1 MKKILLSIIF
11 AHITTLGF
19 SQQTYMPDDYLE
31 NYFETNSGVSFNN
44 DNYVSTTIL
53 ANTSSISIYT
63 TNTIDFTGIQDMGTT
78 SGIYIFTINNCS
90 NTIIDLS
97 AMPNLINH
105 PLNSLGGGVQGMG
118 LLIDESPFLTQLI
131 LPPNRI
137 QLSMSGYLPYLSNIK
152 FQNSNILSSIGIM
165 AGNGIVYMPS
175 LICLDL
181 SNISDVLPGGSL
193 IIFASNLAVLK
204 LNNGK
209 CNKWGTVSLQTA
221 VGACVS
227 VDNPTFCYTAQSL
240 GAWSCSQDWPNQV
253 ACTYTTNCSNCISN
267 LDEIQSAINYSISP
281 NPTSSKITVKSLL
294 ELIGKEFIIYDQLGK
309 EVMSGLITSEE
320 TEIDLS
326 NISEG
331 VYLFK
336 VGTDM
341 KETFKII
348 KQ

>member
-1 MKKILLSIIF
+1 MKKILLSILF
-11 AHITTLGF
+11 AHISTLGF

-31 NYFETNSGVSFNN
+31 NYFETNSGGSFNN

-53 ANTSSISIYT
+53 ANSSTIFIAT
-63 TNTIDFTGIQDMGTT
+63 TNTIDFTGIQDVGTT
-78 SGIYIFTINNCS
+78 SGIYMVSIVGTS
-90 NTIIDLS
+90 TIIDLS
-97 AMPNLINH
+97 ALQNLINH
-105 PLNSLGGGVQGMG
+105 PLNGEVGMQIIIG
-118 LLIDESPFLTQLI
+118 ENPFLTQLI
-131 LPPNRI
+131 LPPNKI
-137 QLSMSGYLPYLSNIK
+137 YLEINGHLPYLSNIT
-152 FQNSNILSSIGIM
+152 FQNSNVLGGIVM
-165 AGNGIVYMPS
+165 WGGNGIVFLPS

-181 SNISDVLPGGSL
+181 SNISDVLLGTSL
-193 IIFASNLAVLK
+193 TIMGSNLAVLK

-227 VDNPTFCYTAQSL
+227 VDNPAFCYTAQSL
-240 GAWSCSQDWPNQV
+240 GAWTCGQDWPSMA
-253 ACTYTTNCSNCISN
+253 ACTYSTNCSNCISN

-281 NPTSSKITVKSLL
+281 NPTTSKITVKSSL
-294 ELIGKEFIIYDQLGK
+294 ELIGKEFTIYDQLGK
-309 EVMSGLITSEE
+309 EVKSGLITSEE

-326 NISEG
+326 HISEG

-341 KETFKII
+341 QETFRIV

>member
-11 AHITTLGF
+11 ALISTLGF

-31 NYFETNSGVSFNN
+31 NLFESAPYGPFNN
-44 DNYVSTTIL
+44 DNYVSTTTL
-53 ANTSSISIYT
+53 ANFSTIIIST
-63 TNTIDFTGIQDMGTT
+63 TNIIDFTGIQDVGTS
-78 SGIYIFTINNCS
+78 SGIYMVSISCS
-90 NTIIDLS
+90 NTTIDLS
-97 AMPNLINH
+97 TMPNLINFIYGNNLS
-105 PLNSLGGGVQGMG
+105 PGMK
-118 LLIDESPFLTQLI
+118 IFINQSPFLTQLI
-131 LPPNRI
+131 LPPNKI
-137 QLSMSGYLPYLSNIK
+137 NLDISTHHPYLSNIT
-152 FQNSNILSSIGIM
+152 FQNSNVLGEISMTGSNGG
-165 AGNGIVYMPS
+165 GNFVPS

-181 SNISDVLPGGSL
+181 SNISDVVIGSNF
-193 IIFASNLAVLK
+193 IVYGSNLAVLK

-209 CNKWGTVSLQTA
+209 CNKWAAVNIITA
-221 VGACVS
+221 AGACIS
-227 VDNPTFCYTAQSL
+227 VDNPAFCYNAQSL

-281 NPTSSKITVKSLL
+281 NPTTSIITVKSSL

-309 EVMSGLITSEE
+309 EVMSGIITSEE

-336 VGTDM
+336 VGEEM
-341 KETFKII
+341 QETFRII

>member
-1 MKKILLSIIF
+1 MKKILLSILF
-11 AHITTLGF
+11 AHFTNLGF

-31 NYFETNSGVSFNN
+31 NYFESAPNGPFNN

-53 ANTSSISIYT
+53 ANNTSIIIST

-78 SGIYIFTINNCS
+78 SGIYLVSISCS

-97 AMPNLINH
+97 TMPNLINF
-105 PLNSLGGGVQGMG
+105 SLGNQNPGMV
-118 LLIDESPFLTQLI
+118 IQMNQNPFLTQLI
-131 LPPNRI
+131 LPPNKI
-137 QLSMSGYLPYLSNIK
+137 NLTIFQPSPYLSNIT
-152 FQNSNILSSIGIM
+152 FQNSNVLGDISIS
-165 AGNGIVYMPS
+165 ATNGIVGYMPS

-181 SNISDVLPGGSL
+181 SNISDVVIGSNL
-193 IIFASNLAVLK
+193 FIFGSNLAVLK

-209 CNKWGTVSLQTA
+209 CNKWSTVDILA
-221 VGACVS
+221 AEGACVS
-227 VDNPTFCYTAQSL
+227 VDNPAFCYTAVSV
-240 GAWSCSQDWPNQV
+240 GAWVNYNPIPITFS
-253 ACTYTTNCSNCISN
+253 TNCSNCISN
-267 LDEIQSAINYSISP
+267 LDEIQSKINYSISP
-281 NPTSSKITVKSLL
+281 NPTTSKITVKSLL
-294 ELIGKEFIIYDQLGK
+294 ELIGKEFTIYDQLGK

-336 VGTDM
+336 AGTEM
-341 KETFKII
+341 QETFRII

>member
-1 MKKILLSIIF
+1 MKKILLCILF
-11 AHITTLGF
+11 ALISTLGF

-31 NYFETNSGVSFNN
+31 NYFETNSGVPFNN

-53 ANTSSISIYT
+53 ANTSAFGIET
-63 TNTIDFTGIQDMGTT
+63 TNTIDFTGIQDVGTT
-78 SGIYIFTINNCS
+78 SGIWGMGIQCS

-97 AMPNLINH
+97 TMSNLIIS
-105 PLNSLGGGVQGMG
+105 PTQPYLNIVIG
-118 LLIDESPFLTQLI
+118 ENPFLTQLI
-131 LPPNRI
+131 LPQNKIKLHI
-137 QLSMSGYLPYLSNIK
+137 QGQLPYLSNIT
-152 FQNSNILSSIGIM
+152 FQNSNVLSGILMWSG
-165 AGNGIVYMPS
+165 GPFFPS

-181 SNISDVLPGGSL
+181 SNISDVVPSSSL
-193 IIFASNLAVLK
+193 NIISSNLVILK

-209 CNKWGTVSLQTA
+209 CNKWGTVSLGIA

-227 VDNPTFCYTAQSL
+227 VDNPAFCYTAQSL
-240 GAWSCSQDWPNQV
+240 GAWTCGQDLSNMA

-267 LDEIQSAINYSISP
+267 VDEIQSKINYSISP
-281 NPTSSKITVKSLL
+281 NPTTSKITVKSLL
-294 ELIGKEFIIYDQLGK
+294 ELIGKEFTIYDQLGK

-336 VGTDM
+336 AGTEM
-341 KETFKII
+341 QETFRII